1 MGKSRDK
8 SGNYMAKEI
17 NGKVDDQIFR
27 TLVSGVKEYAIY
39 VLSPEGIVM
48 TWNEGAERIKGYTLD
63 DVLGKHFS
71 IFYPKEE
78 RESGHPE
85 NELRLALKH
94 GRYQEEG
101 WRVRKDGTKFWAN
114 VLINPLY
121 DDDGKHVGFAKVTRD
136 LSERRHAEQSR
147 ERMALNLAESN
158 SELQRLAYI
167 ISHELQ
173 EPLAKISS
181 YSNLL
186 TVRYEGR
193 LGEDADEFLN
203 HIKHSG
209 RMISLMVDDLWTY
222 ARVTKP
228 DISFE
233 SINVGTILNEAEEAL
248 KKEIE
253 ESGAK
258 IVMPS
263 PSSFPTIRGSRQQ
276 LFYVFKELI
285 ENGIKHHSNAGAP
298 VIEITAEKERNGWT
312 FKFKDNGP
320 GVDKFFANDIFKIYQ
335 RLKGKPDETGTGM
348 GLAISRKIIEQQ
360 HNGLIGFQSVDGA
373 GATFFVWLPEER
385 MRDRLAADSQK

>member
-1 MGKSRDK
+1 
-8 SGNYMAKEI
+8 MAKDI
-17 NGKVDDQIFR
+17 TDKVDDQIFR

-39 VLSPEGIVM
+39 VLSPEGNIM
-48 TWNEGAERIKGYTLD
+48 TWNEGAERIKGYSLE

-71 IFYPKEE
+71 MFYPKEE
-78 RESGHPE
+78 RDSGHP
-85 NELRLALKH
+85 NSELQLALKH

-121 DDDGKHVGFAKVTRD
+121 DDDEKHVGFAKVTRD

-147 ERMALNLAESN
+147 ERMALNLAEST
-158 SELQRLAYI
+158 SELQRMAYI

-186 TVRYEGR
+186 SVRYEGR
-193 LGEDADEFLN
+193 LGEDADEFLR

-209 RMISLMVDDLWTY
+209 RMISLMIDDLWTY

-233 SINVGTILNEAEEAL
+233 NVSTGTLLREAEDSL
-248 KKEIE
+248 KKQIDEC
-253 ESGAK
+253 GAK
-258 IVMPS
+258 IVMP
-263 PSSFPTIRGSRQQ
+263 PASSLPTLKVNRQQ

-285 ENGIKHHSNAGAP
+285 ENGIKHHSNAGVP
-298 VIEITAEKERNGWT
+298 QIEITVEKERNGWT

-348 GLAISRKIIEQQ
+348 GLAISRKIVEQQ

-373 GATFFVWLPEER
+373 GATFFVWLPEEKL
-385 MRDRLAADSQK
+385 RDKLGAMSDK